1 MDKRRQRI
9 GTVLAGIIILG
20 MIGAAVLLA
29 EQEIIFPEIAALAT
43 GVLLTP
49 HLLWKDTG
57 AGKFLSLMT
66 VSAVLG
72 ILLTTVGDIPVYLR
86 VVIGCV
92 FSVVCLTVGKSGLFP
107 MVSAC
112 VLPAIQ
118 NIQSWV
124 YPVSVFCCALAIVIA
139 RQVMGKI
146 VGDDGFRAVKSD
158 LDYSTAAVV
167 KPRVIGLGIVLLYA
181 IIPCVS
187 HTTLLIAP
195 PLFVLFFELF
205 TEPKKQRGREGQV
218 FLLGV
223 LCCSAGAWLTLLL
236 QHHLGSQLLAG
247 LAITAVLFAL
257 LRWFGMYLPPV
268 AALSFLPMILPARM
282 LPLYPV
288 YTGTTL
294 AVMCVFLR
302 WKRGLLRKKK

>member
-1 MDKRRQRI
+1 MDKRQRI
-9 GTVLAGIIILG
+9 GMALAGLIILG
-20 MIGAAVLLA
+20 MIGAAALLG

-43 GVLLTP
+43 GVFLTP
-49 HLLWKDTG
+49 KLLWKDTG
-57 AGKFLSLMT
+57 AGKFLVLMT
-66 VSAVLG
+66 ASAVFG
-72 ILLTTVGDIPVYLR
+72 IVLTTVVEIPVYLR
-86 VVIGCV
+86 LVIGCV
-92 FSVVCLTVGKSGLFP
+92 FSVVCLTVGRSGLFP

-146 VGDDGFRAVKSD
+146 VGDGGFRAVASD
-158 LDYSTAAVV
+158 TDYASAAVV
-167 KPRVIGLGIVLLYA
+167 RPRIVGLGIVLLYA

-223 LCCSAGAWLTLLL
+223 LCCSAGAWLTLVL
-236 QHHLGSQLLAG
+236 QYHLGSQLLAG

-268 AALSFLPMILPARM
+268 AALSFLPMILPAGV

>member
-9 GTVLAGIIILG
+9 SMALAGLIILG
-20 MIGAAVLLA
+20 MIGVAVLLG

-43 GVLLTP
+43 GVFLTP
-49 HLLWKDTG
+49 QLLWKDTG
-57 AGKFLSLMT
+57 AWKFLALMT
-66 VSAVLG
+66 ASAVLG
-72 ILLTTVGDIPVYLR
+72 ILLTTVEEIPVYLR

-107 MVSAC
+107 MLSAC

-124 YPVSVFCCALAIVIA
+124 YPVSVFCCALAIVLA
-139 RQVMGKI
+139 RQVMGRL
-146 VGDDGFRAVKSD
+146 VGDGGFRVVKTNT
-158 LDYSTAAVV
+158 DYTSAAVV
-167 KPRVIGLGIVLLYA
+167 RPRVVGLCIVLLYA

-195 PLFVLFFELF
+195 PLFVLFLELF

-218 FLLGV
+218 FLLGI

-236 QHHLGSQLLAG
+236 RHYLGSQLLAG
-247 LAITAVLFAL
+247 AAITAVLFAL
-257 LRWFGMYLPPV
+257 LRWFDMYLPPV
-268 AALSFLPMILPARM
+268 AALSFLPIILPAGA
-282 LPLYPV
+282 LPLYPL
-288 YTGTTL
+288 YTGITL

-302 WKRGLLRKKK
+302 WRRGLLRKKK